1 LEVIVLDKF
10 VTYVGGVLGGYALVV
25 APVGGTLLSSLD
37 PLLDILGAASM
48 IIFAGALVVRG
59 VRSMFSK

>member
-10 VTYVGGVLGGYALVV
+10 VTYIGGVLGGYALVA
-25 APVGGTLLSSLD
+25 APVGGTLLSSVD

-48 IIFAGALVVRG
+48 IVFAGALVVRG
-59 VRSMFSK
+59 VRSMLNK